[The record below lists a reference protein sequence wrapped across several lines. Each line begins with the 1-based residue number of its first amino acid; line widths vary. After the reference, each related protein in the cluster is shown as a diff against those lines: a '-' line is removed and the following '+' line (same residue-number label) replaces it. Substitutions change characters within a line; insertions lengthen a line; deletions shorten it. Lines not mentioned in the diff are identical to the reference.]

1 MKSETLLLWLNAMIY
16 FMLYKTL
23 FNRIFCCK
31 LCMRFAYLSISD
43 GYLHF
48 WYVRIPRGKK
58 RGHDIIKKQIVRK
71 KDDRVVRKKV
81 YGNIKRNTQHVTAA
95 FLWFFRQESAGG
107 ILLLFCAVVAMLIAN
122 SALGTSYEY
131 ILHEQVTLGYGTWS
145 LSMSLLHW
153 INDGLMALFFFVV
166 GMEIKREFLFGELKS
181 PSSMLL
187 PIAAAVGG
195 MVVPAVLYSV
205 FNIGRPSLNGW
216 GVPMATDIAF
226 SLGVLAFA
234 APKAPRSIVVFLTA
248 LAIVDDLGGI
258 LVIALFYSNELHGPA
273 LVAGAVLVAVLG
285 IASRLRMQT
294 AAVYLLG
301 GLGLWY
307 AFLQGGIHPTIA
319 GVLLGFAIPAGTAK
333 THASSLLAR
342 WEHRL
347 TPWSAFLV
355 MPVFALGNAGIALD
369 AGSLQAVVSPVG
381 AGVLA
386 GLFVGK
392 PLGIFGTVYGLLR
405 LRIASMPK
413 GVRLSHFLGA
423 GILGGIG
430 FTMSLFIA
438 SLAFVDVQDL
448 MTAKTAVVIAS
459 LLSGLTGT
467 LVFRKIR

>member
-1 MKSETLLLWLNAMIY
+1 M
-16 FMLYKTL
+16 
-23 FNRIFCCK
+23 
-31 LCMRFAYLSISD
+31 
-43 GYLHF
+43 
-48 WYVRIPRGKK
+48 
-58 RGHDIIKKQIVRK
+58 RK
-71 KDDRVVRKKV
+71 KI
-81 YGNIKRNTQHVTAA
+81 YGNVKRNTQHVTAA

-122 SALGTSYEY
+122 SSFGTAYEHL
-131 ILHEQVTLGYGTWS
+131 LHQQITLGYGTWS

-205 FNIGRPSLNGW
+205 CNVGRPSLAGW

-234 APKAPRSIVVFLTA
+234 APKAPRPIVVFLTA

-258 LVIALFYSNELHGPA
+258 LVIALFYSNELHVTA
-273 LVAGAVLVAVLG
+273 LLAGAGIVAVLG
-285 IASRLRMQT
+285 IVNRLRLRPMS
-294 AAVYLLG
+294 VYIVG

-319 GVLLGFAIPAGTAK
+319 GVLLGFLMPAGTAK
-333 THASSLLAR
+333 THDASLLAR

-355 MPVFALGNAGIALD
+355 MPIFALGNAGIALD
-369 AGSLQAVVSPVG
+369 AGSLQAIVSPVG
-381 AGVLA
+381 IGVMA
-386 GLFVGK
+386 GLFIGK
-392 PLGIFGTVYGLLR
+392 PLGIFGTVYALLR
-405 LRIASMPK
+405 LRIAAVPK
-413 GVRLSHFLGA
+413 GVRIRHFLGA

-438 SLAFVDVQDL
+438 SLAFVSEQDL

-459 LLSGLTGT
+459 VLSGLAGT
-467 LVFRKIR
+467 LVFKRI

>member
-1 MKSETLLLWLNAMIY
+1 M
-16 FMLYKTL
+16 
-23 FNRIFCCK
+23 
-31 LCMRFAYLSISD
+31 
-43 GYLHF
+43 
-48 WYVRIPRGKK
+48 
-58 RGHDIIKKQIVRK
+58 RK
-71 KDDRVVRKKV
+71 KI
-81 YGNIKRNTQHVTAA
+81 YGNVKRNTQHVTTA

-122 SALGTSYEY
+122 SSFGTAYEHL
-131 ILHEQVTLGYGTWS
+131 LHQQITLGYGTWS

-205 FNIGRPSLNGW
+205 CNVGRPSLAGW

-234 APKAPRSIVVFLTA
+234 APKAPRPIVVFLTA

-258 LVIALFYSNELHGPA
+258 LVIALFYSNELYVTA
-273 LVAGAVLVAVLG
+273 LLAGAGIVAVLG
-285 IASRLRMQT
+285 IVNRLRLRQMF
-294 AAVYLLG
+294 VYIVG

-319 GVLLGFAIPAGTAK
+319 GVLLGFLMPAGTAE
-333 THASSLLAR
+333 THDASLLAR

-347 TPWSAFLV
+347 TPWSAFFV
-355 MPVFALGNAGIALD
+355 MPIFALGNAGIALD
-369 AGSLQAVVSPVG
+369 AGSLQAIVSPVG
-381 AGVLA
+381 IGVMA
-386 GLFVGK
+386 GLFIGK
-392 PLGIFGTVYGLLR
+392 PLGIFGTVYALLR
-405 LRIASMPK
+405 LRIAAVPK
-413 GVRLSHFLGA
+413 GVRIRHFLGA

-438 SLAFVDVQDL
+438 SLAFASEQDL

-459 LLSGLTGT
+459 VLSGLAGT
-467 LVFRKIR
+467 LVFKRI

>member
-1 MKSETLLLWLNAMIY
+1 M
-16 FMLYKTL
+16 
-23 FNRIFCCK
+23 
-31 LCMRFAYLSISD
+31 
-43 GYLHF
+43 
-48 WYVRIPRGKK
+48 
-58 RGHDIIKKQIVRK
+58 RK
-71 KDDRVVRKKV
+71 KI
-81 YGNIKRNTQHVTAA
+81 YGNVKRNTQYVTTA

-122 SALGTSYEY
+122 SSLGTAYEHL
-131 ILHEQVTLGYGTWS
+131 LHQQITLGYGTWS

-195 MVVPAVLYSV
+195 MAVPAILYSV
-205 FNIGRPSLNGW
+205 FNIGRPSLTGW

-258 LVIALFYSNELHGPA
+258 LVIALFYSNELHIMA
-273 LVAGAVLVAVLG
+273 LLAGVGIIVVLG
-285 IASRLRMQT
+285 IVNRLQLQRMV
-294 AAVYLLG
+294 VYIAG

-319 GVLLGFAIPAGTAK
+319 GVLLGFLLPAGTAK
-333 THASSLLAR
+333 THDASLLAR

-355 MPVFALGNAGIALD
+355 MPIFALGNAGIALD
-369 AGSLQAVVSPVG
+369 AESLQAVASPVG
-381 AGVLA
+381 LGVIA
-386 GLFVGK
+386 GLAVGK
-392 PLGIFGTVYGLLR
+392 PLGIFGTVYGLLQ
-405 LRIASMPK
+405 LHVADMPK
-413 GVRLSHFLGA
+413 GVRLRHFLGA

-438 SLAFVDVQDL
+438 SLAFASEQDL
-448 MTAKTAVVIAS
+448 MTAKTAIVIAS
-459 LLSGLTGT
+459 VLSGVAGT
-467 LVFRKIR
+467 LIFKRI

>member
-1 MKSETLLLWLNAMIY
+1 M
-16 FMLYKTL
+16 
-23 FNRIFCCK
+23 
-31 LCMRFAYLSISD
+31 
-43 GYLHF
+43 
-48 WYVRIPRGKK
+48 
-58 RGHDIIKKQIVRK
+58 
-71 KDDRVVRKKV
+71 RKKV

-95 FLWFFRQESAGG
+95 FLWFSRQESAGG

-122 SALGTSYEY
+122 SALGTSYEH

-234 APKAPRSIVVFLTA
+234 APKAPRPIVVFLTA

-258 LVIALFYSNELHGPA
+258 LVIALFYSTELYGPA
-273 LVAGAVLVAVLG
+273 LLAGASIVAVLG
-285 IASRLRMQT
+285 VASRLRLQT

-319 GVLLGFAIPAGTAK
+319 GVLLGFVIPAGTAN
-333 THASSLLAR
+333 THSSSLLAR

-381 AGVLA
+381 MGVMA
-386 GLFVGK
+386 GLVVGK

-405 LRIASMPK
+405 LHIANMPK
-413 GVRLSHFLGA
+413 GVRLRHFLGA

-438 SLAFVDVQDL
+438 SLAFVDAQDL

-459 LLSGLTGT
+459 LVSGLTGT
-467 LVFRKIR
+467 LVFRKMR

>member
-1 MKSETLLLWLNAMIY
+1 M
-16 FMLYKTL
+16 
-23 FNRIFCCK
+23 
-31 LCMRFAYLSISD
+31 
-43 GYLHF
+43 
-48 WYVRIPRGKK
+48 
-58 RGHDIIKKQIVRK
+58 RK
-71 KDDRVVRKKV
+71 KI
-81 YGNIKRNTQHVTAA
+81 YGNVKRNTQYVTTA

-122 SALGTSYEY
+122 SSLGTAYEHL
-131 ILHEQVTLGYGTWS
+131 LHQQITLGYGTWS

-195 MVVPAVLYSV
+195 MAVPAILYSV
-205 FNIGRPSLNGW
+205 FNIGRPSLTGW

-258 LVIALFYSNELHGPA
+258 LVIALFYSNELHIMA
-273 LVAGAVLVAVLG
+273 LLAGVGIIVVLG
-285 IASRLRMQT
+285 IVNRLQLQRMV
-294 AAVYLLG
+294 VYIAG

-319 GVLLGFAIPAGTAK
+319 GVLLGFLLPAGTAK
-333 THASSLLAR
+333 THDASLLAR

-355 MPVFALGNAGIALD
+355 MPIFALGNAGIALD
-369 AGSLQAVVSPVG
+369 AESLQAVASPVG
-381 AGVLA
+381 LGVIA
-386 GLFVGK
+386 GLAVGK
-392 PLGIFGTVYGLLR
+392 PLGIFGTIYGLLR
-405 LRIASMPK
+405 LHVADMPK
-413 GVRLSHFLGA
+413 GVRLRHFLGA

-438 SLAFVDVQDL
+438 SLAFASEQDL
-448 MTAKTAVVIAS
+448 MTAKTAIVIAS
-459 LLSGLTGT
+459 VLSGVAGT
-467 LVFRKIR
+467 LIFKRI

>member
-1 MKSETLLLWLNAMIY
+1 M
-16 FMLYKTL
+16 
-23 FNRIFCCK
+23 
-31 LCMRFAYLSISD
+31 
-43 GYLHF
+43 
-48 WYVRIPRGKK
+48 
-58 RGHDIIKKQIVRK
+58 RK
-71 KDDRVVRKKV
+71 KI
-81 YGNIKRNTQHVTAA
+81 YGNVKRNTQYVTTA

-122 SALGTSYEY
+122 SSLGTAYEHL
-131 ILHEQVTLGYGTWS
+131 LHQQITLGYGTWS

-195 MVVPAVLYSV
+195 MAVPAILYSV
-205 FNIGRPSLNGW
+205 FNVGRPSLTGW

-258 LVIALFYSNELHGPA
+258 LVIALFYSNELHIMA
-273 LVAGAVLVAVLG
+273 LLAGVGIIVVLG
-285 IASRLRMQT
+285 IVNRLQLQRMV
-294 AAVYLLG
+294 VYIAG

-319 GVLLGFAIPAGTAK
+319 GVLLGFLLPAGTAK
-333 THASSLLAR
+333 THDASLLAR

-355 MPVFALGNAGIALD
+355 MPIFALGNAGIALD
-369 AGSLQAVVSPVG
+369 AESLQAVASPVG
-381 AGVLA
+381 LGVIA
-386 GLFVGK
+386 GLAVGK
-392 PLGIFGTVYGLLR
+392 PLGIFGTVYGLLQ
-405 LRIASMPK
+405 LHVADMPK
-413 GVRLSHFLGA
+413 GVRLRHFLGA

-438 SLAFVDVQDL
+438 SLAFASEQDL
-448 MTAKTAVVIAS
+448 MTAKTAIVIAS
-459 LLSGLTGT
+459 VLSGVAGT
-467 LVFRKIR
+467 LIFKRI

>member
-1 MKSETLLLWLNAMIY
+1 M
-16 FMLYKTL
+16 
-23 FNRIFCCK
+23 
-31 LCMRFAYLSISD
+31 
-43 GYLHF
+43 
-48 WYVRIPRGKK
+48 
-58 RGHDIIKKQIVRK
+58 
-71 KDDRVVRKKV
+71 
-81 YGNIKRNTQHVTAA
+81 
-95 FLWFFRQESAGG
+95 
-107 ILLLFCAVVAMLIAN
+107 
-122 SALGTSYEY
+122 
-131 ILHEQVTLGYGTWS
+131 
-145 LSMSLLHW
+145 
-153 INDGLMALFFFVV
+153 
-166 GMEIKREFLFGELKS
+166 
-181 PSSMLL
+181 
-187 PIAAAVGG
+187 
-195 MVVPAVLYSV
+195 
-205 FNIGRPSLNGW
+205 
-216 GVPMATDIAF
+216 
-226 SLGVLAFA
+226 
-234 APKAPRSIVVFLTA
+234 
-248 LAIVDDLGGI
+248 AIVDDLGGI

>member
-1 MKSETLLLWLNAMIY
+1 M
-16 FMLYKTL
+16 
-23 FNRIFCCK
+23 
-31 LCMRFAYLSISD
+31 
-43 GYLHF
+43 
-48 WYVRIPRGKK
+48 
-58 RGHDIIKKQIVRK
+58 RK
-71 KDDRVVRKKV
+71 KI
-81 YGNIKRNTQHVTAA
+81 YGNVKRNTQYVTTA

-122 SALGTSYEY
+122 SSLGTAYEHL
-131 ILHEQVTLGYGTWS
+131 LHQQITLGYGTWS

-195 MVVPAVLYSV
+195 MAVPAILYSV
-205 FNIGRPSLNGW
+205 FNIGRPSLTGW

-258 LVIALFYSNELHGPA
+258 LVIALFYSNELHIMA
-273 LVAGAVLVAVLG
+273 LLAGVGIIVVLG
-285 IASRLRMQT
+285 IVNRLQLQRMV
-294 AAVYLLG
+294 VYIAG

-319 GVLLGFAIPAGTAK
+319 GVLLGFLLPAGTAK
-333 THASSLLAR
+333 THDASLLAR

-355 MPVFALGNAGIALD
+355 MPIFALGNAGIALD
-369 AGSLQAVVSPVG
+369 AESLQAVASPIG
-381 AGVLA
+381 LGVIA
-386 GLFVGK
+386 GLAVGK
-392 PLGIFGTVYGLLR
+392 PLGIFGTVYGLLQ
-405 LRIASMPK
+405 LHVADMPK
-413 GVRLSHFLGA
+413 GVRLRHFLGA

-438 SLAFVDVQDL
+438 SLAFASEQDL
-448 MTAKTAVVIAS
+448 MTAKTAIVIAS
-459 LLSGLTGT
+459 VLSGVAGT
-467 LVFRKIR
+467 LIFKRI

>member
-1 MKSETLLLWLNAMIY
+1 
-16 FMLYKTL
+16 
-23 FNRIFCCK
+23 
-31 LCMRFAYLSISD
+31 
-43 GYLHF
+43 
-48 WYVRIPRGKK
+48 
-58 RGHDIIKKQIVRK
+58 
-71 KDDRVVRKKV
+71 
-81 YGNIKRNTQHVTAA
+81 
-95 FLWFFRQESAGG
+95 
-107 ILLLFCAVVAMLIAN
+107 
-122 SALGTSYEY
+122 
-131 ILHEQVTLGYGTWS
+131 
-145 LSMSLLHW
+145 MSLLHW

>member
-1 MKSETLLLWLNAMIY
+1 M
-16 FMLYKTL
+16 
-23 FNRIFCCK
+23 
-31 LCMRFAYLSISD
+31 
-43 GYLHF
+43 
-48 WYVRIPRGKK
+48 
-58 RGHDIIKKQIVRK
+58 RK
-71 KDDRVVRKKV
+71 KI
-81 YGNIKRNTQHVTAA
+81 YGNVKRNTQYVTTA

-122 SALGTSYEY
+122 SSLGTAYEHL
-131 ILHEQVTLGYGTWS
+131 LHQQITLGYGTWS

-195 MVVPAVLYSV
+195 MAVPAILYSL
-205 FNIGRPSLNGW
+205 FNIGRPSLTGW

-258 LVIALFYSNELHGPA
+258 LVIALFYSNELHIMA
-273 LVAGAVLVAVLG
+273 LLAGVGIIVVLG
-285 IASRLRMQT
+285 IVNRLQLQRMV
-294 AAVYLLG
+294 VYIAG

-319 GVLLGFAIPAGTAK
+319 GVLLGFLLPAGTAK
-333 THASSLLAR
+333 THDASLLAR

-355 MPVFALGNAGIALD
+355 MPIFALGNAGIALD
-369 AGSLQAVVSPVG
+369 AESLQAVASPVG
-381 AGVLA
+381 LGVIA
-386 GLFVGK
+386 GLAVGK

-405 LRIASMPK
+405 LHVADMPK
-413 GVRLSHFLGA
+413 GVRLRHFLGA

-438 SLAFVDVQDL
+438 SLAFASEQDL

-459 LLSGLTGT
+459 VLSGLAGT
-467 LVFRKIR
+467 LVFKRI

>member
-1 MKSETLLLWLNAMIY
+1 M
-16 FMLYKTL
+16 
-23 FNRIFCCK
+23 
-31 LCMRFAYLSISD
+31 
-43 GYLHF
+43 
-48 WYVRIPRGKK
+48 
-58 RGHDIIKKQIVRK
+58 RK
-71 KDDRVVRKKV
+71 KI
-81 YGNIKRNTQHVTAA
+81 YGNVKRNTQYVTTA

-122 SALGTSYEY
+122 SSLGTAYEHL
-131 ILHEQVTLGYGTWS
+131 LHQQITLGYGTWS

-195 MVVPAVLYSV
+195 MAVPAILYSV
-205 FNIGRPSLNGW
+205 FNVGRPSLTGW

-258 LVIALFYSNELHGPA
+258 LVIALFYSNELHIMA
-273 LVAGAVLVAVLG
+273 LLAGVGIIVVLG
-285 IASRLRMQT
+285 IVNRLQLQRMV
-294 AAVYLLG
+294 VYIAG

-319 GVLLGFAIPAGTAK
+319 GVLLGFLLPAGTAK
-333 THASSLLAR
+333 THDASLLAR

-355 MPVFALGNAGIALD
+355 MPIFALGNAGIALD
-369 AGSLQAVVSPVG
+369 AESLQAVASPVG
-381 AGVLA
+381 LGVIA
-386 GLFVGK
+386 GLAVGK

-405 LRIASMPK
+405 LHVADMPK
-413 GVRLSHFLGA
+413 GVRLRHFLGA

-438 SLAFVDVQDL
+438 SLAFASEQDL
-448 MTAKTAVVIAS
+448 MTAKTAIVIAS
-459 LLSGLTGT
+459 VLSGVAGT
-467 LVFRKIR
+467 LIFKRI